1 MESVGLDSIVDTLK
15 VFGIALAFIAG
26 AAGLVIVA
34 AGGAFGGAGSL
45 VRW

>member
-1 MESVGLDSIVDTLK
+1 VK
-15 VFGIALAFIAG
+15 VIAIALAFIAG

-34 AGGAFGGAGSL
+34 TGGAFGGAGAL